1 MKVTVENKKGLNKDV
16 KVFVDKKTMNV
27 YMDEK
32 YEEIKGT
39 VNLKGFRPGKVPRE
53 ILKRQFGKAV
63 FSEVLDKVL
72 KETSTKALQENKI
85 KPAGQPKLDLKTYG
99 EDKDLE
105 YILSVTELPKVEL
118 KSIENIKFD
127 EYTVKIDQKETDKR
141 INDIAKNQPNFKEAP
156 ETTKAK
162 KGDLVVFDYNAT
174 VDEKTFKG
182 GEGKNTQLTLGKD
195 LFLKGF
201 DEQLIGV
208 KKGDEKIVDAT
219 LPENFPEKEFIN
231 KKAKFKCTISAVKIP
246 EDVKIDDQFAKNLGA
261 KDLNDLKSLITK
273 QINDEYKNSLDR
285 LTKNQILKEIE
296 KFKVSEIPENLLE
309 DEIKILSQGMSEDD
323 AKKSRKN
330 FEEVAKK
337 RIKVGLVL
345 NEFGEQNQIK
355 VTEQELQAE
364 VQKQIR
370 MMPGQEKMVMEFYKK
385 NPNALAS
392 LRGTVYE
399 EKILNMIKEKAKPN
413 KKEISKDEAEKIL
426 KESQKQQL
434 EQERRQAEI
443 NTLQQHN
450 DLLAELDQAEDV
462 NRATFAFLNRDD
474 DNSVRAFNEAQT
486 EISDRDIRRIDAQGL
501 YASEQLR
508 LRSVGAL
515 RAGRAAER
523 AANLNAM
530 ATIFSASY
538 KATQTG

>member
-1 MKVTVENKKGLNKDV
+1 MKVTVENKKGLNKDL
-16 KVFVDKKTMNV
+16 KIFIDKKTINS

-39 VNLKGFRPGKVPRE
+39 VNLKGFRPGKVPKE

-72 KETSTKALQENKI
+72 KDTSTKALEENKI

-105 YILSVTELPKVEL
+105 YVLSVTELPKVEV

-127 EYTVKIDQKETDKR
+127 QYSVKIDEKETDKR
-141 INDIAKNQPNFKEAP
+141 INDIAKNQPNFKEDP
-156 ETTKAK
+156 EANAK
-162 KGDLVVFDYNAT
+162 NGDLVVFDYTAT

-201 DEQLIGV
+201 DKQLIGV
-208 KKGDEKIVDAT
+208 KKGDEKIVEAI
-219 LPENFPEKEFIN
+219 LPENFPEKELIN
-231 KKAKFKCTISAVKIP
+231 KKAKFNCKVTAVKKP
-246 EDVKIDDQFAKNLGA
+246 EEVKIDDDFAKNLGA
-261 KDLNDLKSLITK
+261 KDLKDLKSLITK

-285 LTKNQILKEIE
+285 LAKNQILKEIE
-296 KFKVSEIPENLLE
+296 KFKINEIPENLVE
-309 DEIKILSQGMSEDD
+309 EEVKILSQGMSEED

-345 NEFGEQNQIK
+345 NEFGEQNKIK
-355 VTEQELQAE
+355 VSEQELQTE

-370 MMPGQEKMVMEFYKK
+370 MMPGQEKMVMDFYQK
-385 NPNALAS
+385 NPSALAS

-399 EKILNMIKEKAKPN
+399 EKIINLIKDKAKSN
-413 KKEISKDEAEKIL
+413 KKEITKDEAENIL
-426 KESQKQQL
+426 KQSQN
-434 EQERRQAEI
+434 QE
-443 NTLQQHN
+443 
-450 DLLAELDQAEDV
+450 
-462 NRATFAFLNRDD
+462 F
-474 DNSVRAFNEAQT
+474 DNKNKIENKEEKKSSKKVEAKKP
-486 EISDRDIRRIDAQGL
+486 IDK
-501 YASEQLR
+501 
-508 LRSVGAL
+508 
-515 RAGRAAER
+515 
-523 AANLNAM
+523 
-530 ATIFSASY
+530 
-538 KATQTG
+538 KAKSKSPIKKTKKVSKK